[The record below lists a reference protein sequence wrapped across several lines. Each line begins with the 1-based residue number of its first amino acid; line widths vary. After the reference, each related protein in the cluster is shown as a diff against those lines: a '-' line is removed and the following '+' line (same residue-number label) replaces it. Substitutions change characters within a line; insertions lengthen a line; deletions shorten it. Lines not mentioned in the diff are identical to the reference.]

1 MIAGNPSNDIEE
13 IKYAIREICPNM
25 GIIEKNGEIVLV
37 GSEISRLKNIQ
48 SVLSKISRIE
58 VLNKYETMAALGIRD
73 DEVKIM
79 DMREKRGDELCATV

>member
-1 MIAGNPSNDIEE
+1 MSQ
-13 IKYAIREICPNM
+13 Y